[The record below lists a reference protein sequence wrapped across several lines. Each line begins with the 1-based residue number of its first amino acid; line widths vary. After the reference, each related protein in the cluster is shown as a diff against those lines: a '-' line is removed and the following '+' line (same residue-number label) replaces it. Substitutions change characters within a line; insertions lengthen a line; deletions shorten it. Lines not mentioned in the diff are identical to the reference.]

1 MISYR
6 LSMRRRSS
14 VTAYQCLSAA
24 EKSCKATKANV
35 HKSQSPSSVDRIAS
49 RQTLTA
55 VHTESAKDKIP

>member
-1 MISYR
+1 M
-6 LSMRRRSS
+6 
-14 VTAYQCLSAA
+14 TAYQCLSAA

-55 VHTESAKDKIP
+55 VHRESAKDKIP